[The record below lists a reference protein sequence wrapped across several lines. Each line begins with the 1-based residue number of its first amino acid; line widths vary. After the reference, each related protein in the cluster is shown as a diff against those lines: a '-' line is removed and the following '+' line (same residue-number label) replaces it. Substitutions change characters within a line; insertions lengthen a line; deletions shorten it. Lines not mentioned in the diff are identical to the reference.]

1 MSPAPATASTSKC
14 RPRRCAAGTR
24 WMRSGSVSRSRRG
37 WRCCSW
43 TSPSA
48 SGWSASLAE
57 SEARFSALADGL
69 PMPVWVLDAQGV
81 VRFVNSAY
89 GEFFGIDISSGTVSA
104 WSELLHPDD
113 LSIFQ
118 FELAAALD
126 EQRGL
131 HALVR
136 ARRHDGQWRW
146 IEMTATPRYSA
157 DGRFIGLAG
166 SSPDVTEQRE
176 IELAREQL
184 LESERS
190 ARNEAE
196 SMARLKDEFL
206 ATLSHEPAHA
216 ADHHPGVERA
226 VAAAGRRR
234 PSQLQGPV
242 GDRQQRPCAET
253 PDLGHARSQQ
263 HVAGQGAAGGRVAGP
278 GRAGARSLEHP
289 GAWRPRARTR
299 Y

>member
-1 MSPAPATASTSKC
+1 MYREIFDNVDAGFC
-14 RPRRCAAGTR
+14 IIDMVFEGDRPTDYIFRVTNEAFQRYTGLSEVANVS
-24 WMRSGSVSRSRRG
+24 MRSLRADHEQEWFDRYGHVALTGNRIHFEMQAKALNRWYSVDAFRVGPPELKRVAVLFMDITERK
-37 WRCCSW
+37 RVERE
-43 TSPSA
+43 
-48 SGWSASLAE
+48 LAE

-89 GEFFGIDISSGTVSA
+89 GEFFGVDISSGTVSA
-104 WSELLHPDD
+104 WSELLHPEDVPV
-113 LSIFQ
+113 FQ
-118 FELAAALD
+118 FELAASLE

-176 IELAREQL
+176 IALAREQL

-206 ATLSHEPAHA
+206 ATLSH
-216 ADHHPGVERA
+216 
-226 VAAAGRRR
+226 
-234 PSQLQGPV
+234 
-242 GDRQQRPCAET
+242 
-253 PDLGHARSQQ
+253 
-263 HVAGQGAAGGRVAGP
+263 
-278 GRAGARSLEHP
+278 
-289 GAWRPRARTR
+289 
-299 Y
+299 